1 MPNQSRMQPFDLFII
16 GGGINGCG
24 IARDAAGRGLRVMLA
39 EMNDFGGATSSASTK
54 LFHGGLRYLE
64 YFEFNL
70 VRKALIERE
79 VLLRAMPHIS
89 WPMRFVLPLHKG
101 MRFDAE
107 TPTSRLLV
115 RFMPWLRGRRPA
127 WLIRLGLFLYDTLG
141 GRDIL
146 PGTATLDLHR
156 DPVGKPLQEK
166 FAKGF
171 EYLSK
176 GLIDGFASAGNTG
189 AMFVGGYYSAK
200 AIPGI
205 LRPAISSL
213 IPREDGGVTVLL
225 DVGANADCKP
235 DVLYQFGVLGSL
247 FSEHVCG
254 IKKPK
259 VSLLNLGEE
268 KTKGNMLSQAS
279 YSMMENNPDYNFIGN
294 IEGRDIFDSETDVI
308 VCDGFTGNIVLKEA
322 EGIYSIMERRG
333 LFDEYFK
340 RFNYE
345 NYGGTPIL
353 GLNKTVIVGHGISN
367 EIAIKNMITLTKDV
381 VEAEL
386 TSKIKN
392 HLN

>member
-1 MPNQSRMQPFDLFII
+1 MRIGIDIMGGDYAPQKTVHGAILALNELPSDTEILLFGRKNEILSELKHHNISQNNFEIIDCEDVVSMGEHPTKAFKSKPN
-16 GGGINGCG
+16 
-24 IARDAAGRGLRVMLA
+24 
-39 EMNDFGGATSSASTK
+39 SS
-54 LFHGGLRYLE
+54 
-64 YFEFNL
+64 
-70 VRKALIERE
+70 I
-79 VLLRAMPHIS
+79 
-89 WPMRFVLPLHKG
+89 
-101 MRFDAE
+101 
-107 TPTSRLLV
+107 
-115 RFMPWLRGRRPA
+115 
-127 WLIRLGLFLYDTLG
+127 
-141 GRDIL
+141 
-146 PGTATLDLHR
+146 
-156 DPVGKPLQEK
+156 
-166 FAKGF
+166 AKGF

-189 AMFVGGYYSAK
+189 AMFVGGYYSVK

-235 DVLYQFGVLGSL
+235 DVLYQFGILGSL
-247 FSEHVCG
+247 FSEHVCK

-268 KTKGNMLSQAS
+268 KTKGNMLSQAT

-308 VCDGFTGNIVLKEA
+308 VCDGFTGNIVLKQA
-322 EGIYSIMERRG
+322 EGIYSIMKKRG
-333 LFDEYFK
+333 LLDEYFK

-367 EIAIKNMITLTKDV
+367 EIAIKNMITFTKDV